1 MAPDRAL
8 VVGVGQ
14 SYATIGTVR
23 NGKTDT
29 YPPAGRI
36 TTSALAEG
44 AIEGKATCK
53 ASDYEMAN
61 SHATAFVFSR
71 FDDAEGTLNKGAS
84 TDVVDASATESRLS
98 APTDTVDAALS
109 RRLQEDL
116 LNRLLQQNEMLL
128 QRVDRLEARNTAL
141 EGPANT
147 PSAGFWPYQS
157 RRLSETSTACCT
169 AIGQVQT
176 IHAHSHR
183 RTLPILHASA

>member
-44 AIEGKATCK
+44 AIEGKA
-53 ASDYEMAN
+53 SDYEMAN

-71 FDDAEGTLNKGAS
+71 FDDAEGSLNKGAS
-84 TDVVDASATESRLS
+84 ADVVDASATESRLS

-109 RRLQEDL
+109 RCLQEDL

-128 QRVDRLEARNTAL
+128 QRVDRLEARNAAL

-176 IHAHSHR
+176 RHAHSHW